1 MGRARFL
8 MEKWGSSS
16 GSCEE
21 MEELIIK
28 GIAVDTDASVA
39 ILVSTTP
46 VNTADLVC
54 EACSNAV
61 YSVRSRSGSYNE
73 EWNCDNYNAT
83 NHHQTES
90 CASHKQMTREPPQDS
105 WITSSD
111 EFCEFCSETGHDTF
125 TCPSYQLRRKN
136 PTKTSG

>member
-28 GIAVDTDASVA
+28 GVQ
-39 ILVSTTP
+39 
-46 VNTADLVC
+46 
-54 EACSNAV
+54 
-61 YSVRSRSGSYNE
+61 RSRSGSYNE